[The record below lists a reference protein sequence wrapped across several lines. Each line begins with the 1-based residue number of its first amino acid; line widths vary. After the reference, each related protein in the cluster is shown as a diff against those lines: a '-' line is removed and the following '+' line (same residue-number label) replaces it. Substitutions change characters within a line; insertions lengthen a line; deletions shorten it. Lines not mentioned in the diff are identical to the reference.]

1 MKFNLSRDVSEDF
14 VLVVDLLDDLL
25 HVSSDVGL
33 RRHLDLDEL
42 DTQISG
48 NQKGLQQKQKFQN
61 VNKQAFEVDI
71 YDLI

>member
-61 VNKQAFEVDI
+61 VNKQALEVDI
-71 YDLI
+71 HDLI

>member
-42 DTQISG
+42 DTRISG
-48 NQKGLQQKQKFQN
+48 NQ
-61 VNKQAFEVDI
+61 
-71 YDLI
+71 